1 MLKKILIAYNFS
13 HDEAHVRAP
22 NFYKGFAQ
30 VISREFP
37 TKISYIPDPRKSILF
52 HLLIF
57 LRFSV
62 NKASLITNSFWLV
75 CNAYKFEV
83 IFGWLGYS
91 IIVGFLKSTFGWKHV
106 NNYMVLY
113 KIPSQASANYFY
125 FAKKFLLK
133 KALKGTAKLFAVD
146 SSQAKFFEKELE
158 LKKGFVKTFR
168 YGVDTIFYKK
178 YITRYK
184 KSDEIRI
191 FSPGGAHRDEHTLLS
206 ALRRSNVT
214 LMRFHADTSGIISH
228 KVEFINNLRIEYFR
242 NAPYSTY
249 IKECCS
255 SNFVVISVKN
265 KDIPVG
271 LTSLLECKALAK
283 AVIITRG
290 LSSLEYVKDRV
301 DGLLFRQGDSKD
313 LENKIRY
320 LLRNPIIAKKIG
332 IAAQKNV
339 EREYSLSICARNFY
353 SQMS

>member
-30 VISREFP
+30 NISLEFP
-37 TKISYIPDPRKSILF
+37 TKISFIPDPRKSILF

-62 NKASLITNSFWLV
+62 SKASLITNSFWLT

-83 IFGWLGYS
+83 VVGWLGYS

-113 KIPSQASANYFY
+113 KIPSQANTNYLY
-125 FAKKFLLK
+125 FVKKFILK
-133 KALKGTAKLFAVD
+133 KALKGTTKLFAVD
-146 SSQAKFFEKELE
+146 SSQAKFYEKELE

-168 YGVDTIFYKK
+168 YGVDTKFYEK
-178 YITRYK
+178 YIKRYK
-184 KSDEIRI
+184 KSDDIRI
-191 FSPGGAHRDEHTLLS
+191 FSPGGAHRDDQTLLS
-206 ALRRSNVT
+206 ALRTLNVT

-228 KVEFINNLRIEYFR
+228 KVEFLNNIRIEYFR

-255 SNFVVISVKN
+255 CHFVVISVKN
-265 KDIPVG
+265 NEIPVG

-290 LSSLEYVKDRV
+290 LSSIEYVNDQI
-301 DGLLFRQGDSKD
+301 DGLFFRQGNSKD

-320 LLRNPIIAKKIG
+320 LLRNPKIVKKIG